1 MRGKIVL
8 GVVSFIS
15 LVSIFLMILLFNVTP
30 VRLYRQT
37 FTVQVNDE
45 LPTNPGYYVKANDSI
60 LDKCELHIEE
70 VDTSI
75 IAVYPAYVTYKNQ
88 RFDFQ
93 VMIEDTQKP
102 IIELKGSSAIISC
115 FSGQVFVAADLVTVL
130 DDSATTVYFEDSA
143 GTLQGERITLKK
155 QGNYEYFIV
164 AKDSSGN
171 VSSRKRIRFEV
182 ETDTQKPK
190 FSGVDSL
197 TIKVGDDLDLL
208 DGVKAYDD
216 ADGDLTSM
224 IIVSPKELSTAK
236 QGQFTVTYTVT
247 DLSGNTAVETRLVT
261 ITDGGT
267 SGQTDVGN
275 GPFLTQNQ
283 VTRRDDIVQSL
294 LKNELDDFNDRRFVQ
309 NLNRYLMSNYIRSS
323 SSSDNTSYDAIVLQ
337 KGNRM
342 ALVRAVK
349 VILDARGIENIIVEG
364 DKDGMAWNMVKVDNK
379 YRHLDVYAN
388 YVQRNENYCFL
399 AKTDEL
405 PTGYEYDQGAYPKCN

>member
-1 MRGKIVL
+1 MREKIVL
-8 GVVSFIS
+8 GVVSFIA
-15 LVSIFLMILLFNVTP
+15 LVSVILTVLLFNVTP

-45 LPTNPGYYVKANDSI
+45 LPTHPGYYVKANDSI
-60 LDKCELHIEE
+60 LEKCELHIEE

-75 IAVYPAYVTYKNQ
+75 IAIYPAYVVYNNQ

-102 IIELKGSSAIISC
+102 IIELKGSSAIVSC
-115 FSGQVFVAADLVTVL
+115 FSGQVFIAADLVNVL
-130 DDSATTVYFEDSA
+130 DDSATTVYFEDNA
-143 GTLQGERITLKK
+143 GTIQEERITLKK

-182 ETDTQKPK
+182 ETDTQKPTIT
-190 FSGVDSL
+190 GVDSITL
-197 TIKVGDDLDLL
+197 KVGDEIDLL
-208 DGVKAYDD
+208 DGVKASDD

-224 IIVSPKELSTAK
+224 LIVSPKELSTAK
-236 QGQFTVTYTVT
+236 PGQFTVTYTVT
-247 DLSGNTAVETRLVT
+247 DLSGNTAVETRVVT

-275 GPFLTQNQ
+275 GPFLTQSQ
-283 VTRRDDIVQSL
+283 VTRRDAIVQSL
-294 LKNELDDFNDRRFVQ
+294 LLNELDDFNDRRFVE
-309 NLNRYLMSNYIRSS
+309 NLSRYLMNNFVRSS
-323 SSSDNTSYDAIVLQ
+323 SSSDNTSYDAIVVQ

-349 VILDARGIENIIVEG
+349 VILDARGIDNVLVEG
-364 DKDGMAWNMVKVDNK
+364 NKDGMAWNMVKVDNK

-388 YVQRNENYCFL
+388 YIQRDESYCFL
-399 AKTDEL
+399 VTTKDL
-405 PTGYEYDQGAYPKCN
+405 PSGYEYDQAAYPKCD